1 MISTVYQWIVNI
13 EEKYSDQIAVQYVEN
28 GEVIKITYNRFTQDI
43 RKAAAY
49 FKDTYPYIEGK
60 HIAILS
66 RNSYSYMVCFIGI
79 IMAGGVA
86 VTLNP
91 GECWDKLQDIIEFAE
106 VSAIYSD
113 GKYTEWDRL
122 EEKYGSMLFEMNMYE
137 DHEAIENW
145 IDHTD
150 TNNPAL
156 LMFTSGTTGRGKGIL
171 LSQKNL
177 LTSRNQGA
185 AVYDMEPGIPTK
197 TYLLLLPLYHVAGI
211 TVTFGFMGFGCTINI
226 CNDLKYIYRDI
237 KMMESERTS
246 VVPTILKMWYKDIKA
261 GRVERLNGIRLI
273 NCTGAAS
280 NAEIF
285 QCFKQHG
292 IKVYK
297 AYGMTETC
305 GDGTVNPGILSGK
318 DDSVGVATPTCKVK
332 IIDGEI
338 CLKSDGVMIGYY
350 KQPDE
355 TAKIIQDGWVHTGDL
370 GYLDEEGYLYLNG
383 RKNNLIIL
391 SSGEN
396 INPEELESILYHNQ
410 FVEETVVAAK
420 EDKLCAYIYCKKEV
434 QEQIRE
440 YITECNKNLAMYK
453 RITEIVFTDKPLP
466 KTATGKIM
474 RNMTER

>member
-1 MISTVYQWIVNI
+1 MVSTVYQWLVAI
-13 EEKYSDQIAVQYVEN
+13 EKRYSDHIAVQYVED
-28 GEVIKITYNRFTQDI
+28 GEVKKITYNKYTQDI

-49 FKDTYPYIEGK
+49 FKDTYPDIEGK

-66 RNSYSYMVCFIGI
+66 RNSYSYLVCLMGI

-91 GECWDKLQDIIEFAE
+91 GESWDKLQDIVQFAD

-113 GKYTEWDRL
+113 GNYMEWDSL
-122 EEKYGSMLFEMNMYE
+122 VEKYSSMLFEMNIYE
-137 DHEAIENW
+137 EHEAIENW
-145 IDHTD
+145 IDRTD

-177 LTSRNQGA
+177 LASRNQA
-185 AVYDMEPGIPTK
+185 QDFYDMEPGMPTR

-211 TVTFGFMGFGCTINI
+211 TVAFGFTGVGCTINI
-226 CNDLKYIYRDI
+226 CSDLKYIYRDI

-246 VVPTILKMWYKDIKA
+246 VVPTILKMWHKDIKA

-273 NCTGAAS
+273 NCAGAAV

-285 QCFKQHG
+285 QCFNQYG

-305 GDGTVNPGILSGK
+305 GDGTVNPGILAGK

-332 IIDGEI
+332 IIDGEV
-338 CLKSDGVMIGYY
+338 CLKSEAVMIGYY
-350 KQPDE
+350 KQPEE

-370 GYLDEEGYLYLNG
+370 GYLDEDGYLYLNG

-396 INPEELESILYHNQ
+396 INPQELENILYQNE
-410 FVEETVVAAK
+410 FVEEAVVAEK
-420 EDKLCAYIYCKKEV
+420 EDKLCAFIYCRKAV
-434 QEQIRE
+434 QEQIKE

-453 RITEIVFTDKPLP
+453 RITEIVFTDKPLA

-474 RNMTER
+474 RNMAER